1 MNDEHHGDTAQP
13 LVAHLLELRNRL
25 LRAVVA
31 VLVVFLCLFYFSR
44 ELYTLIAAPLMQ
56 ALVRFGPVP
65 VSVDAGSWHL
75 YKGGVWD
82 KCNEKEPTL
91 DHAVNLVG

>member
-1 MNDEHHGDTAQP
+1 MGEP
-13 LVAHLLELRNRL
+13 VALTRPTPMPQKKKKLPSNQ
-25 LRAVVA
+25 
-31 VLVVFLCLFYFSR
+31 
-44 ELYTLIAAPLMQ
+44 AAPLMQ